1 MIRMDRIGPRC
12 ASEQERK
19 PMPKAAESLDFR
31 VVSRNR
37 RRRGTPLLWL
47 AAALVGLFVSLPQVA
62 AQQATDPKPD
72 TKHEPDLAGL
82 LTATKGITMTTVEP
96 GLSVGTAAYP
106 PFGIRFHVFDFA
118 RDRFTLRVAEQSAE
132 TGNRAPEFLAGKDDV
147 FVINGG
153 FFERTRRGKLSA
165 SGLLIVDGQTVAPEH
180 NRAGSGVITSGR
192 DGVGITYRKT
202 FTDRSGVSHALQV
215 GPILV
220 DPGGIKGIYKVD
232 KRYNRSALCL
242 RGSSFTAFVVEGGI
256 SLFQLADLLSLP
268 EAEGGFGCDVAI
280 NLDGGPSTQAALRA
294 GSAQA
299 EIAGEWTVHNALIV
313 SRK

>member
-1 MIRMDRIGPRC
+1 
-12 ASEQERK
+12 
-19 PMPKAAESLDFR
+19 MPNTAESLCLR
-31 VVSRNR
+31 LVGSKR
-37 RRRGTPLLWL
+37 RRRGKPLLR
-47 AAALVGLFVSLPQVA
+47 AVAALVGLLISLPQVA
-62 AQQATDPKPD
+62 AQQATGAKPD
-72 TKHEPDLAGL
+72 YKSEPDLAGL
-82 LTATKGITMTTVEP
+82 LAATKGMRMTRVEP
-96 GLSVGTAAYP
+96 GLSVGVVAYP
-106 PFGIRFHVFDFA
+106 PFGIRIHVFDFA
-118 RDRFTLRVAEQSAE
+118 RDRFVLRVAEQRAE

-153 FFERTRRGKLSA
+153 YFERTRRGKLSS
-165 SGLLIVDGQTVAPEH
+165 SGLLIVDGQIVAREH
-180 NRAGSGVITSGR
+180 ERAGSGVVTSGR
-192 DGVGITYRKT
+192 DGIGITYRKN
-202 FTDRSGVSHALQV
+202 FTDRSGVSHALQA

-268 EAEGGFGCDVAI
+268 EAEGGFGCDIAI

-299 EIAGEWTVHNALIV
+299 EIPGEWTVHNALIV

>member
-1 MIRMDRIGPRC
+1 
-12 ASEQERK
+12 
-19 PMPKAAESLDFR
+19 MPNTAESHRFR
-31 VVSRNR
+31 LAGRKR
-37 RRRGTPLLWL
+37 RRRGKPFLRVV
-47 AAALVGLFVSLPQVA
+47 AALVGLLISLPPSA

-72 TKHEPDLAGL
+72 TKSEPDLAGL
-82 LTATKGITMTTVEP
+82 LTATKGMKMTTVEP
-96 GLSVGTAAYP
+96 GLSVGAVAYP
-106 PFGIRFHVFDFA
+106 PFGIRIHVFDFA
-118 RDRFTLRVAEQSAE
+118 RDRFALRVAEQRAE
-132 TGNRAPEFLAGKDDV
+132 TGNRAPDFLADKDDV
-147 FVINGG
+147 FAINGG
-153 FFERTRRGKLSA
+153 YFERSRRRKLSS

-180 NRAGSGVITSGR
+180 DRAGSGIIYSGR
-192 DGVGITYRKT
+192 DGIGITYRKN
-202 FTDRSGVSHALQV
+202 FTDRSGVGEALQA

-220 DPGGIKGIYKVD
+220 DPGGIKGIYKVG

-268 EAEGGFGCDVAI
+268 ESEGGFGCDVAI